1 MPQPGVSPRS
11 RTSWLV
17 VFAAFV
23 AGVIGAGHIGKVPAA
38 LPAIRAELGL
48 GLVLAGWVVSAFSAT
63 GMVLGT
69 VAGVV
74 SDRFGH
80 RRICIIGTLLVMA
93 GSLAGAFAPS
103 GVALLAARFVEGL
116 GFLLIVVAA
125 PSIISEAA
133 TPEDRR
139 LAVAMWGSYMP
150 AGMAAILLAAPFL
163 LDGVGWRGTWIVM
176 AAVSLAWA
184 LFMLAAFRRAGQEEG
199 TRKPAEAPWRN
210 LTITLLARGPWLLA
224 LAFSFYTLSWLA
236 LMVWLPTYAV
246 EQRGLSVRDAAFLTL
261 IAVAINFPGNLGGA
275 WLLYRGLKWGQSILL
290 GAAAMLVCGPLMF
303 LDVLPDPARYV
314 MVLVY
319 SFVSGL
325 VPAGVLGAAPYFS
338 PTPAQIGTTN
348 GLIIQGSHLGQLL
361 GPPLLAL
368 AVSLTGGWQAGAW
381 VFVLC
386 GLGAMAFAAIIWRD
400 ESRLTRATG

>member
-1 MPQPGVSPRS
+1 MPQSRVSPRS

-17 VFAAFV
+17 VFAAFM

-38 LPAIRAELGL
+38 LPAIRGELGL
-48 GLVLAGWVVSAFSAT
+48 SLVLAGWVVSAFSAT

-80 RRICIIGTLLVMA
+80 RRICIIGMLLVMA

-103 GVALLAARFVEGL
+103 GVFLLAARFLEGV

-125 PSIISEAA
+125 PSIISQAA
-133 TPEDRR
+133 TPADRR

-150 AGMAAILLAAPFL
+150 AGMAAILLATPFL
-163 LDGVGWRGTWIVM
+163 LDAVGWRGTWIVM

-184 LFMLAAFRRAGQEEG
+184 LFMLVAFGRTGKEEAAR
-199 TRKPAEAPWRN
+199 PSAEAPWRS
-210 LTITLLARGPWLLA
+210 LVITASARGPWLLA

-246 EQRGLSVRDAAFLTL
+246 EQRGLTVRDAAFLTL
-261 IAVAINFPGNLGGA
+261 VAVAVNFPGNLGGA
-275 WLLYRGLKWGQSILL
+275 WLLSRGLKWGQSIML
-290 GAAAMLVCGPLMF
+290 GSAAMLVCGPLMF
-303 LDVLPDPARYV
+303 LDVLPDLPRYGI
-314 MVLVY
+314 VLVY
-319 SFVSGL
+319 SFLSGL
-325 VPAGVLGAAPYFS
+325 VPAGVLGAVPYFS

-348 GLIIQGSHLGQLL
+348 GLIIQGSHLGQFL
-361 GPPLLAL
+361 GPPVLAL
-368 AVSLTGGWQAGAW
+368 AVSFTGGWQAGAW
-381 VFVLC
+381 VFAAC
-386 GLGAMAFAAIIWRD
+386 GIGAMTFAAAIWRA
-400 ESRLTRATG
+400 EARLAPSIR